1 MAKKPVAK
9 AKKAVKPAKKVVKKA
24 APKAAPKKA
33 APAAKCCEPCA
44 KVQVPSKPKNQTLSY
59 TLSEFL
65 ENVKGFCGLPKR
77 SQAKE
82 VCDDLA
88 KFIKESL
95 KRGYKLPLL
104 GLGKLYVRESKA
116 RQGRNPQT
124 GEIVQI
130 PARKRVRF
138 TAAKA
143 LKEAVLK

>member
-1 MAKKPVAK
+1 MAKKPATK
-9 AKKAVKPAKKVVKKA
+9 AKKTAKKVVKKA
-24 APKAAPKKA
+24 APKAAAKKVVA
-33 APAAKCCEPCA
+33 KPAID
-44 KVQVPSKPKNQTLSY
+44 VQKIQTPMKPKNSTLSY
-59 TLSEFL
+59 TMSEFL
-65 ENVKGFCGLPKR
+65 ENIKGFCGLPKR

-82 VCDDLA
+82 ICEDMA
-88 KFIKESL
+88 KFIRESL

-124 GEIVQI
+124 GAVVQI

-143 LKEAVLK
+143 LKESVLK